1 MCVFFSISFNFAP
14 LFFIPHLK
22 NKNPR
27 ATAPLPASQFSQQLV
42 LTTAASVAG
51 GKGRAVTLQCA
62 NADEADA
69 WRRGIE
75 AAIDA

>member
-1 MCVFFSISFNFAP
+1 
-14 LFFIPHLK
+14 
-22 NKNPR
+22 
-27 ATAPLPASQFSQQLV
+27 V
-42 LTTAASVAG
+42 LTTAASAAG